1 MPPSPITEILPVD
14 MALSF
19 DSRIIHLAVR
29 LRAAGEAS
37 FATWRCF
44 DLAGQA
50 DGTFDAGTSETAAS
64 VVSRRNVKV
73 S

>member
-14 MALSF
+14 MASSS
-19 DSRIIHLAVR
+19 DSGITHLAIR
-29 LRAAGEAS
+29 LRAAAEAR
-37 FATWRCF
+37 FATRRCF

-50 DGTFDAGTSETAAS
+50 VGTFDAGTSETAAS